1 MYLRSLHLKPLS
13 GNQQGQTGLL
23 VTCVSHHMTDMQLSG
38 DVKRHLIE
46 TNDLGIDDAFELI
59 DGGWEISRAV
69 VFLFD

>member
-1 MYLRSLHLKPLS
+1 MYIRSLYLKQLS
-13 GNQQGQTGLL
+13 GNQKGAIGLL

-38 DVKRHLIE
+38 DIKRHLIE

-59 DGGWEISRAV
+59 DGAWEISRAV